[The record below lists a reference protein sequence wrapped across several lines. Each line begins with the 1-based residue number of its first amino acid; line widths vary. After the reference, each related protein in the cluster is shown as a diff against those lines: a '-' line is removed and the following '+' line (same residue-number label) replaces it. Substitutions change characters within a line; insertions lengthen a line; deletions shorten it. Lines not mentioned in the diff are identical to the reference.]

1 MAMNSKTIPIAVD
14 GSRTEAL
21 IQLEP
26 KNKIYVRAAS
36 GRFAAWRWAMVWL
49 TQLVFYGL
57 PWVTWHGRQ
66 AVLFDLAQQRFFL
79 FGLVLYPQ
87 DLIYLTLLLV
97 LAALTLFFVTAVAG
111 RIWCG
116 FSCPQTVYTKLFV
129 WVERLTEGK
138 PHASKALDSRG
149 WGAEKMLRKGSKQA
163 LWLGISLWTGFTFVG
178 YFTPIQSLAS
188 ALPDLSMGPW
198 DTFWVLFYGL
208 FTYLNA
214 GYLREQVCKHMCP
227 YARFQSA
234 MFDRD
239 TLIIGYDSARGDA
252 RGPRS
257 RSVDHKAIGL
267 GDCTDCSLCVQVCPT
282 GIDIRDGLQSNCI
295 GCAACID
302 MCDGVMDQMKYPR
315 GLIRYSSLNGLTHDW
330 STSILRKRV
339 LRWRVLA
346 YGLLLCL
353 LTAALVIGLN
363 LRSPFRLD
371 VIRDRGVMA
380 RTLHNGSI
388 ENVYRLHLMNATE
401 QTQRYRVEAVG
412 LDGLSMTRPVQ
423 MSLAPIEAQTIAV
436 SVQLPARQAES
447 LLGKTLP
454 MQFKVSQMGDDDGL
468 AQLLE
473 NSTFHVPR

>member
-1 MAMNSKTIPIAVD
+1 MGMNSKTIPIAID
-14 GSRTEAL
+14 GSRTEPL

-26 KNKIYVRAAS
+26 KNKIYVRATS

-57 PWVTWHGRQ
+57 PWVTWHDRQ

-87 DLIYLTLLLV
+87 DLIYLTLLMV
-97 LAALTLFFVTAVAG
+97 WAALALFFVTTVAG

-129 WVERLTEGK
+129 WVEHMTEGK
-138 PHASKALDSRG
+138 PHARKALDSRA
-149 WGAEKMLRKGSKQA
+149 WGAEKVLRKGSKQA

-188 ALPDLSMGPW
+188 ALSNLSMGPW
-198 DTFWVLFYGL
+198 DSFWVLFYGL

-234 MFDRD
+234 MFDSD

-267 GDCTDCSLCVQVCPT
+267 GDCTDCTLCVQVCPT

-302 MCDGVMDQMKYPR
+302 VCDGVMDQMKYPR
-315 GLIRYSSLNGLTHDW
+315 GLIRYSSLNGLTHGWD
-330 STSILRKRV
+330 SATLRQ
-339 LRWRVLA
+339 RVLA

-363 LRSPFRLD
+363 QRSPFRLD

-380 RTLHNGSI
+380 RTLHDGSI

-401 QTQRYRVEAVG
+401 QVQHYRVEALG
-412 LDGLSMTRPVQ
+412 FTGLSMTSPALV
-423 MSLAPIEAQTIAV
+423 SLGPIEAKTMTV
-436 SVQLPARQAES
+436 NVKLPAAEAMAKP
-447 LLGKTLP
+447 GKTLHI
-454 MQFKVSQMGDDDGL
+454 QFKVTSMGDNHDVV
-468 AQLLE
+468 QVLE
-473 NSTFHVPR
+473 NSTFYVPM

>member
-14 GSRTEAL
+14 GSRTEPL

-26 KNKIYVRAAS
+26 KNKIYVRATS

-57 PWVTWHGRQ
+57 PWVTWHDRQ
-66 AVLFDLAQQRFFL
+66 AVLFDLAQQRFYL

-97 LAALTLFFVTAVAG
+97 LAALALFFVTTVAG

-116 FSCPQTVYTKLFV
+116 FSCPQTVYTKVFV
-129 WVERLTEGK
+129 WVEHLTEGK
-138 PHASKALDSRG
+138 PHARKALDSRT
-149 WGAEKMLRKGSKQA
+149 WGTEKILRKGSKQA

-198 DTFWVLFYGL
+198 DSFWVLFYGL

-252 RGPRS
+252 RGPRA

-267 GDCTDCSLCVQVCPT
+267 GDCTDCTLCVQVCPT

-302 MCDGVMDQMKYPR
+302 ACDGVMDQMKYPR
-315 GLIRYSSLNGLTHDW
+315 GLIRYSSLNGLTHGWD
-330 STSILRKRV
+330 SATLRQRV

-346 YGLLLCL
+346 YGLQLCL

-363 LRSPFRLD
+363 QRSPFRLD

-380 RTLHNGSI
+380 RTLHDGSI

-401 QTQRYRVEAVG
+401 QVQHYRVEALG
-412 LDGLSMTRPVQ
+412 FTGLSMTSPTLV
-423 MSLAPIEAQTIAV
+423 SLGPIEAKTMTV
-436 SVQLPARQAES
+436 NVQLPAAEAMAKP
-447 LLGKTLP
+447 GKTLH
-454 MQFKVSQMGDDDGL
+454 MQFKVTSMGDNHDVV
-468 AQLLE
+468 QVLE
-473 NSTFHVPR
+473 NSTFYVPM